1 MAHKIVPESKYPG
14 MYRIVL
20 PDGSLSDV
28 LNLCRAK
35 DTAVRFEHIA
45 PAPPPPPPPLI
56 TGPRIDITISP
67 CLKPA
72 MMGGGMVHRDEYDA
86 YLGDRLVC
94 SSWTP
99 FFDAARVLIA
109 EGHDPEATLVMRHR
123 GSDHDVLWAKLRYA
137 ATLTVSGNYFVPYR
151 PPPPS

>member
-20 PDGSLSDV
+20 PDG
-28 LNLCRAK
+28 R
-35 DTAVRFEHIA
+35 
-45 PAPPPPPPPLI
+45 
-56 TGPRIDITISP
+56 
-67 CLKPA
+67 A

-123 GSDHDVLWAKLRYA
+123 GSDHDVVWAKLRYA